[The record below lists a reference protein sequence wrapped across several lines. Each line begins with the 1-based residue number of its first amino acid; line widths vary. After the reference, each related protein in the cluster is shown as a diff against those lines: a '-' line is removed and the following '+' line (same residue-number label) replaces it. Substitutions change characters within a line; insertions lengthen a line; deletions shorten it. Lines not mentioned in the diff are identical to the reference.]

1 MSNRH
6 IVVGIIQFQQNFNFN
21 FHGNRWFRR
30 LESNHHHKQLRRH
43 NRNIQE
49 RITKAHLP
57 SSETMAENFSHS
69 LMATNQE
76 SYYSGKIP
84 ASLCRLLKGIYL
96 LSMRYT
102 VPSYPGLKFLLTGA
116 WSECRVQS
124 SWESFNYNWRKLS
137 KLRVVIWVIS
147 SLQHINKIS

>member
-102 VPSYPGLKFLLTGA
+102 VPKLPWFEVFANRKHDQSA
-116 WSECRVQS
+116 ECRVLGKALIII
-124 SWESFNYNWRKLS
+124 EENCRN
-137 KLRVVIWVIS
+137 
-147 SLQHINKIS
+147 